1 MTHEELEEAVPL
13 YAAGALDRAERQ
25 ALEAHLLSGCQSCRT
40 ALKEYQ
46 SVASLLPFGLSP
58 IQAPR
63 ALKSK
68 LMAARNPDPT
78 AVDGLLKEGSRPSL
92 EPGEWM
98 NHLFPPIAPARS
110 LSLPWAIG
118 AASVLVVSLA
128 GYFVWTYMSRLADD
142 AEKIRHLEATLEEQS
157 TKIAMLKRDLTMKD
171 RSLVDLQ
178 AEVQRKANDAVE
190 LKSQLLEHEVELE
203 TAREQLNAAI
213 RSNKVP
219 QDEFAALLRRP
230 DAKVV
235 SLAASDVAKGASG
248 VLLYN
253 PVTQKIWLYSAN
265 LPECPKGTAYQL
277 WVIDQKPVSAGT
289 FHVDA
294 GEMAH
299 LLVKRLPEFERVR
312 KFAVTLEPAGGR
324 PQPTGPIYLAGH
336 RSS

>member
-25 ALEAHLLSGCQSCRT
+25 ALEAHLLSGCPSCHS
-40 ALKEYQ
+40 ALKDYQ

-58 IQAPR
+58 MQASR
-63 ALKSK
+63 GLKASI
-68 LMAARNPDPT
+68 MAARTSDPLT
-78 AVDGLLKEGSRPSL
+78 VEGLLKENAKPSL

-118 AASVLVVSLA
+118 VAGVLVVSIV
-128 GYFVWTYMSRLADD
+128 GYFLWTYTERMSANNL
-142 AEKIRHLEATLEEQS
+142 KIQQLEAVLEEQS
-157 TKIAMLKRDLTMKD
+157 TKIARLNRDLGMRE
-171 RSLVDLQ
+171 RSLAELQ
-178 AEVQRKANDAVE
+178 SDVQRSVSAATE
-190 LKSQLLEHEVELE
+190 LRSQLIEREVELE

-213 RSNKVP
+213 RGKAP

-235 SLAASDVAKGASG
+235 SLAASDKARGASA

-265 LPECPKGTAYQL
+265 LPECPTGTAYQL
-277 WVIDQKPVSAGT
+277 WAIDQKPVSLGT
-289 FHVDA
+289 FHIDA

-299 LLVKRLPEFERVR
+299 LLVKRMPEFERAR
-312 KFAVTLEPAGGR
+312 KFAVSLEPAGGR
-324 PQPTGPIYLAGH
+324 QQPSGPIYLAGQ
-336 RSS
+336 RS

>member
-1 MTHEELEEAVPL
+1 MTHDELEETVPL

-25 ALEAHLLSGCQSCRT
+25 ALEAHLLSGCQSCHS

-58 IQAPR
+58 VQAPR

-68 LMAARNPDPT
+68 IMAARGNPM
-78 AVDGLLKEGSRPSL
+78 VDGFLKDAGRRSL

-110 LSLPWAIG
+110 LTLPWAISLG
-118 AASVLVVSLA
+118 SVLVISIA
-128 GYFVWTYMSRLADD
+128 GYFIWTYATQLADD
-142 AEKIRHLEATLEEQS
+142 AAKIQRLEATVQEQS
-157 TKIAMLKRDLTMKD
+157 ASIAGLNRQLSLRD
-171 RSLVDLQ
+171 RSLAELQVD
-178 AEVQRKANDAVE
+178 AQRKANDALE
-190 LKSQLLEHEVELE
+190 LKSQLMDREVELE
-203 TAREQLNAAI
+203 TTREQLMAVTRGKI
-213 RSNKVP
+213 P

-235 SLAASDVAKGASG
+235 SMTASDMGKGASG

-253 PVTQKIWLYSAN
+253 PVTQKVWLYSAN
-265 LPECPKGTAYQL
+265 LPECPSGTAYQL
-277 WVIDQKPVSAGT
+277 WAIDQKPVSLGT
-289 FHVDA
+289 FHIDA

-299 LLVKRLPEFERVR
+299 LMVKRLPEFEKAR
-312 KFAVTLEPAGGR
+312 KFAVSLEPAGGR
-324 PQPTGPIYLAGH
+324 SQPSGPIYLIGQ